1 MPVFFESGLLIL
13 IPVTFGIARKTGKS
27 VFCYSIPLLA
37 GLAIGHAFVPLTPGP
52 VLVAEMLN
60 VELSYV
66 IILGIIIGIPA
77 MILAGPV
84 FGKFAG
90 NNIPFMKPAQLVVA
104 FLVAAAV
111 RVSVG
116 SATVS
121 MTMAAGIIASMPM
134 VSGLSQL
141 QLATLTIA
149 IAAGGKIMNLK
160 SQEMRKL
167 APELDPLRIG
177 TGWKKEDLGKPQIMV
192 ESTYGDSHPGSGHL
206 NILVEE
212 VRKGVAEAGGFGARY
227 FCTDI
232 CDGESQGTDG
242 INYSLASREM
252 IANMIEIHANATPFD
267 AGVYLSSCDKG
278 MPGNLIG
285 LARVNIPAVVVPG
298 GTMNAG
304 PEMLTLE
311 QLGMYS
317 AKYER
322 GEIDEAKLD
331 WAKCNACPS
340 CGACSFIGTASTMQI
355 MAEAL
360 GLALPGSA
368 LMPAT
373 SPDLLAYAR
382 EAGRQAVKLAQTENM
397 RPSDIVTM
405 ESFENAILVHAAIS
419 GSTNCLLHI
428 PAIAHEFGIEITGDT
443 FDRLHRNARYLLD
456 VRPAGR
462 WPAECFYYAGGVPAI
477 MEEIKEHLH
486 LDVMTVTGKT
496 LGENLDD
503 LKKNGFYEKCD
514 KWLQEFNQRYS
525 IKISKEDIIR
535 PYDKAIGTDGSIAVL
550 RGNLA
555 PEGAVIKHT
564 ACPKEMF
571 KSVLRARPFDSEEEC
586 LDAVLKHKVQKGD
599 AVFIR
604 YEGPKGSGM
613 PEMFYTSEA
622 ISSDKELGKSI
633 ALITDGRFSGASTG
647 PVIGHC
653 SPEAVDGGPIA
664 LVKEGDLI
672 EIDVMERKLN
682 IIGIAGERKTAE
694 EIDEILK
701 ERRKNWR
708 PRELKYRKGV
718 LRLFSQHAASP
729 MKGAYLE
736 Y

>member
-1 MPVFFESGLLIL
+1 M
-13 IPVTFGIARKTGKS
+13 
-27 VFCYSIPLLA
+27 
-37 GLAIGHAFVPLTPGP
+37 
-52 VLVAEMLN
+52 
-60 VELSYV
+60 EL
-66 IILGIIIGIPA
+66 
-77 MILAGPV
+77 
-84 FGKFAG
+84 
-90 NNIPFMKPAQLVVA
+90 
-104 FLVAAAV
+104 
-111 RVSVG
+111 R
-116 SATVS
+116 
-121 MTMAAGIIASMPM
+121 
-134 VSGLSQL
+134 
-141 QLATLTIA
+141 
-149 IAAGGKIMNLK
+149 

-177 TGWKKEDLGKPQIMV
+177 TGWKPEDLSKPQVMI

-212 VRKGVAEAGGFGARY
+212 VRKGVEEAGGHGARY
-227 FCTDI
+227 YCTDI

-267 AGVYLSSCDKG
+267 AGVFLASCDKG
-278 MPGNLIG
+278 MPGNLMG
-285 LARVNIPAVVVPG
+285 LARADVPSVVVPG

-304 PEMLTLE
+304 PDMLTLE
-311 QLGMYS
+311 QLGMYN
-317 AKYER
+317 AKYQR
-322 GEIDEAKLD
+322 GEIDEEKLN

-373 SPDLLAYAR
+373 SPDLLAFAR
-382 EAGRQAVKLAQTENM
+382 EAGAQAVKLAAMPNM
-397 RPSDIVTM
+397 RPSRMITM
-405 ESFENAILVHAAIS
+405 DSFENAILVHAAIS

-428 PAIAHEFGIEITGDT
+428 PAIAHEFGLEVTGDT

-477 MEEIKEHLH
+477 MEEIKSHLH
-486 LDVMTVTGKT
+486 LEAMTVTGKT
-496 LGENLDD
+496 LGENLEE
-503 LKKNGFYEKCD
+503 LKQNGFYGRCQ
-514 KWLQEFNQRYS
+514 KWLEDFNERYHVS
-525 IKISKEDIIR
+525 LKKEDIIR
-535 PYDKAIGTDGSIAVL
+535 PYGQAIGTDGSIAIL

-571 KSVLRARPFDSEEEC
+571 QAVLNARPFDSEEEC

-653 SPEAVDGGPIA
+653 SPEAVDCGPIA
-664 LVKEGDLI
+664 LVEEGDLI
-672 EIDVMERKLN
+672 EIDVEGRKLN
-682 IIGIAGERKTAE
+682 IIGIAGERKTME
-694 EIDEILK
+694 EVAAVLE
-701 ERRKNWR
+701 ERRKNWQ
-708 PRELKYRKGV
+708 PREPKYKNGV

>member
-1 MPVFFESGLLIL
+1 ME
-13 IPVTFGIARKTGKS
+13 
-27 VFCYSIPLLA
+27 
-37 GLAIGHAFVPLTPGP
+37 LT
-52 VLVAEMLN
+52 
-60 VELSYV
+60 
-66 IILGIIIGIPA
+66 
-77 MILAGPV
+77 
-84 FGKFAG
+84 
-90 NNIPFMKPAQLVVA
+90 
-104 FLVAAAV
+104 
-111 RVSVG
+111 
-116 SATVS
+116 
-121 MTMAAGIIASMPM
+121 
-134 VSGLSQL
+134 SQ
-141 QLATLTIA
+141 
-149 IAAGGKIMNLK
+149 K
-160 SQEMRKL
+160 MRKL

-177 TGWKKEDLGKPQIMV
+177 TGWKKEDLDKVQVMI

-212 VRKGVAEAGGFGARY
+212 VRKGIEEEGGFGARY

-278 MPGNLIG
+278 VPGNLIG
-285 LARVNIPAVVVPG
+285 MARVNIPAVFVPG

-317 AKYER
+317 AKFER
-322 GEIDEAKLD
+322 GEISEEKLD

-373 SPDLLAYAR
+373 SPDLLAFAR
-382 EAGRQAVKLAQTENM
+382 EAGRQSVRLATMEHM
-397 RPSDIVTM
+397 CPSDIVTM

-419 GSTNCLLHI
+419 GSTNCLLHL

-443 FDRLHRNARYLLD
+443 FDRLHRSARYLLD

-486 LDVMTVTGKT
+486 LNVMTVTGKT
-496 LGENLDD
+496 LGENLDE
-503 LKKNGFYEKCD
+503 LRANGFYEKCNH
-514 KWLQEFNQRYS
+514 WLDEFNKRYQLHLTR
-525 IKISKEDIIR
+525 EDIIR
-535 PYDKAIGTDGSIAVL
+535 PYDKAIGTDGSIAIL

-571 KSVLRARPFDSEEEC
+571 KAVLRARPFDSEEEC

-664 LVKEGDLI
+664 LVEEGDLI
-672 EIDVMERKLN
+672 EIDVKERKLN
-682 IIGIAGERKTAE
+682 IIGVNGVHKTPE

-701 ERRKNWR
+701 ERRKNWK
-708 PRELKYRKGV
+708 PRTPKYNKGV
-718 LRLFSQHAASP
+718 MGLFTRHAVSP

-736 Y
+736 

>member
-1 MPVFFESGLLIL
+1 M
-13 IPVTFGIARKTGKS
+13 
-27 VFCYSIPLLA
+27 
-37 GLAIGHAFVPLTPGP
+37 
-52 VLVAEMLN
+52 
-60 VELSYV
+60 
-66 IILGIIIGIPA
+66 
-77 MILAGPV
+77 
-84 FGKFAG
+84 
-90 NNIPFMKPAQLVVA
+90 
-104 FLVAAAV
+104 
-111 RVSVG
+111 
-116 SATVS
+116 
-121 MTMAAGIIASMPM
+121 
-134 VSGLSQL
+134 
-141 QLATLTIA
+141 
-149 IAAGGKIMNLK
+149 LK

-167 APELDPLRIG
+167 APEMDPLRIG
-177 TGWKKEDLGKPQIMV
+177 TGWKKEDLEKPQIMV

-206 NILVEE
+206 NLLVEE

-267 AGVYLSSCDKG
+267 GGVYLSSCDKG

-285 LARVNIPAVVVPG
+285 LARVDIPAVVVPG

-317 AKYER
+317 AKFER
-322 GEIDEAKLD
+322 GEIDEEKLD

-373 SPDLLAYAR
+373 SPDLLAYAQ
-382 EAGRQAVKLAQTENM
+382 EAGSQAVKLAQMEHM
-397 RPSDIVTM
+397 RPSDLVTK

-462 WPAECFYYAGGVPAI
+462 WPAECFYYAVGVPAI
-477 MEEIKEHLH
+477 MEEIKDHLH

-496 LGENLDD
+496 LGENLAE
-503 LKKNGFYEKCD
+503 LRENGFYEKCSG
-514 KWLQEFNQRYS
+514 WLAKFNERYGTS
-525 IKISKEDIIR
+525 ITKEDIIR

-571 KSVLRARPFDSEEEC
+571 HAVLRARPFDSEEEC

-664 LVKEGDLI
+664 LVEEGDLI
-672 EIDVMERKLN
+672 EIDVKERKLN
-682 IIGIAGERKTAE
+682 IIGIAGERKSME
-694 EIDEILK
+694 EIDAILK
-701 ERRKNWR
+701 ERRRNWK
-708 PRELKYRKGV
+708 PREPKYKKGV
-718 LRLFSQHAASP
+718 LRLFSLHAASP

>member
-1 MPVFFESGLLIL
+1 ME
-13 IPVTFGIARKTGKS
+13 
-27 VFCYSIPLLA
+27 
-37 GLAIGHAFVPLTPGP
+37 
-52 VLVAEMLN
+52 
-60 VELSYV
+60 
-66 IILGIIIGIPA
+66 
-77 MILAGPV
+77 
-84 FGKFAG
+84 
-90 NNIPFMKPAQLVVA
+90 
-104 FLVAAAV
+104 
-111 RVSVG
+111 
-116 SATVS
+116 
-121 MTMAAGIIASMPM
+121 
-134 VSGLSQL
+134 
-141 QLATLTIA
+141 
-149 IAAGGKIMNLK
+149 LK
-160 SQEMRKL
+160 SQKMRKL

-177 TGWKKEDLGKPQIMV
+177 TGWKREDLSKPQIFI

-212 VRKGVAEAGGFGARY
+212 VRKGVAQAGGFGARY
-227 FCTDI
+227 YVTDI

-242 INYSLASREM
+242 INFSLASREM
-252 IANMIEIHANATPFD
+252 IANMIEIQGNATVSD
-267 AGVYLSSCDKG
+267 AGVYLASCDKG
-278 MPGNLIG
+278 MPGNLMG
-285 LARVNIPAVVVPG
+285 LARVNIPSVVVPG

-317 AKYER
+317 AKYQR
-322 GEIDEAKLD
+322 GEIDEEKLD

-373 SPDLLAYAR
+373 SPDLLSYAR
-382 EAGRQAVKLAQTENM
+382 EAGKQAVKLAYMENM
-397 RPSDIVTM
+397 KPSDIVTM

-428 PAIAHEFGIEITGDT
+428 PALAHEFGIEITGDT
-443 FDRLHRNARYLLD
+443 FDRLHRGAHYLLD

-462 WPAECFYYAGGVPAI
+462 WPAETFYYAGGVPAI

-496 LGENLDD
+496 LGENLED
-503 LKKNGFYEKCD
+503 LKKNGFYERCE
-514 KWLQEFNQRYS
+514 KWLAQFNERYNTN
-525 IKISKEDIIR
+525 ITRKDIIR
-535 PYDKAIGTDGSIAVL
+535 PYDEAIGTEGSIAVL
-550 RGNLA
+550 KGNLA

-571 KSVLRARPFDSEEEC
+571 KAVLRARPFDSEEEC
-586 LDAVLKHKVQKGD
+586 LDAVLHHKVQKGD

-664 LVKEGDLI
+664 LVEEGDLI
-672 EIDVMERKLN
+672 EIDVEARKLN
-682 IIGIAGERKTAE
+682 IIGIHGVKMTEEEVQEVLKQRRLAWKPKERKY
-694 EIDEILK
+694 K
-701 ERRKNWR
+701 
-708 PRELKYRKGV
+708 KGV
-718 LRLFSQHAASP
+718 LRLFSELAASP

-736 Y
+736 YDK

>member
-1 MPVFFESGLLIL
+1 ME
-13 IPVTFGIARKTGKS
+13 
-27 VFCYSIPLLA
+27 
-37 GLAIGHAFVPLTPGP
+37 
-52 VLVAEMLN
+52 
-60 VELSYV
+60 
-66 IILGIIIGIPA
+66 
-77 MILAGPV
+77 
-84 FGKFAG
+84 
-90 NNIPFMKPAQLVVA
+90 
-104 FLVAAAV
+104 
-111 RVSVG
+111 
-116 SATVS
+116 
-121 MTMAAGIIASMPM
+121 
-134 VSGLSQL
+134 
-141 QLATLTIA
+141 
-149 IAAGGKIMNLK
+149 LK

-177 TGWKKEDLGKPQIMV
+177 TGWKREDLSKPQIFI

-212 VRKGVAEAGGFGARY
+212 VRKGVAQAGGFGARY
-227 FCTDI
+227 YVTDI

-242 INYSLASREM
+242 INFSLASREM
-252 IANMIEIHANATPFD
+252 IANMIEIQGNATVSD
-267 AGVYLSSCDKG
+267 AGVYLASCDKG
-278 MPGNLIG
+278 MPGNLMG
-285 LARVNIPAVVVPG
+285 LARVNIPSVVVPG

-317 AKYER
+317 AKYQR
-322 GEIDEAKLD
+322 GEIDEEKLD

-340 CGACSFIGTASTMQI
+340 YGACSFIGTASTMQI

-382 EAGRQAVKLAQTENM
+382 EAGKQAVKLAYMENM
-397 RPSDIVTM
+397 KPSDIVTM

-428 PAIAHEFGIEITGDT
+428 PALAHEFGIEITGDT
-443 FDRLHRNARYLLD
+443 FDRLHRGAHYLLD

-462 WPAECFYYAGGVPAI
+462 WPAETFYYAGGVPAI

-496 LGENLDD
+496 LGENLED
-503 LKKNGFYEKCD
+503 LKKNGFYERCE
-514 KWLQEFNQRYS
+514 KWLAQFNERYNTN
-525 IKISKEDIIR
+525 ITRKDIIR
-535 PYDKAIGTDGSIAVL
+535 PYDEAIGTEGSIAVL
-550 RGNLA
+550 KGNLA

-571 KSVLRARPFDSEEEC
+571 KAVLRARPFDSEEEC
-586 LDAVLKHKVQKGD
+586 LDAVLHHKVQKGD

-664 LVKEGDLI
+664 LVEEGDLI
-672 EIDVMERKLN
+672 EIDVEARKLN
-682 IIGIAGERKTAE
+682 IIGIHGVKMTEEEVQEVLKQRRLAWKPKERKY
-694 EIDEILK
+694 K
-701 ERRKNWR
+701 
-708 PRELKYRKGV
+708 KGV
-718 LRLFSQHAASP
+718 LRMISELAASP
-729 MKGAYLE
+729 KQGAYLE
-736 Y
+736 YDK

>member
-1 MPVFFESGLLIL
+1 ME
-13 IPVTFGIARKTGKS
+13 
-27 VFCYSIPLLA
+27 
-37 GLAIGHAFVPLTPGP
+37 
-52 VLVAEMLN
+52 LV
-60 VELSYV
+60 
-66 IILGIIIGIPA
+66 
-77 MILAGPV
+77 
-84 FGKFAG
+84 
-90 NNIPFMKPAQLVVA
+90 
-104 FLVAAAV
+104 
-111 RVSVG
+111 
-116 SATVS
+116 
-121 MTMAAGIIASMPM
+121 
-134 VSGLSQL
+134 SQ
-141 QLATLTIA
+141 
-149 IAAGGKIMNLK
+149 K
-160 SQEMRKL
+160 MRKL

-177 TGWKKEDLGKPQIMV
+177 TGWKPEDLEKVQVMI
-192 ESTYGDSHPGSGHL
+192 ESTFGDSHPGSGHL
-206 NILVEE
+206 DVLVEE
-212 VRKGVAEAGGFGARY
+212 VRKGIEEAGGYGARY
-227 FCTDI
+227 FATDI

-267 AGVYLSSCDKG
+267 AGVYLASCDKG
-278 MPGNLIG
+278 MPANLMG

-317 AKYER
+317 AKYQR

-368 LMPAT
+368 LMPAA
-373 SPDLLAYAR
+373 SPDLLEYAHK
-382 EAGRQAVKLAQTENM
+382 AGVQAVKLAAMPDM
-397 RPSDIVTM
+397 RPGDIVTM
-405 ESFENAILVHAAIS
+405 DSFENAILVHAAIS

-443 FDRLHRNARYLLD
+443 FDRLHRGAHYLLD

-462 WPAECFYYAGGVPAI
+462 WPAEVFYYAGGVPAI
-477 MEEIKEHLH
+477 MEEIKDHLH

-496 LGENLDD
+496 LGENLKE
-503 LKKNGFYEKCD
+503 LKENGFYERCE
-514 KWLQEFNQRYS
+514 KWLHDFNTRYGVNVTR
-525 IKISKEDIIR
+525 EDVIR
-535 PYDKAIGTDGSIAVL
+535 PYDKAIGTDGSIAIL
-550 RGNLA
+550 KGNLA

-571 KSVLRARPFDSEEEC
+571 KAVLRARPFDSEEEC
-586 LDAVLKHKVQKGD
+586 LDAVLKHQVEKGD

-622 ISSDKELGKSI
+622 ISSDKELGRSI

-653 SPEAVDGGPIA
+653 SPEAEDGGPIA
-664 LVKEGDLI
+664 LVEEGDLI

-682 IIGIAGERKTAE
+682 IIGIAGERKTME
-694 EIDEILK
+694 EVAAALE
-701 ERRKNWR
+701 ERKKNWK
-708 PRELKYRKGV
+708 PRKPKYKKGV
-718 LRLFSQHAASP
+718 LRLFSELAASP

-736 Y
+736 YDNTER

>member
-1 MPVFFESGLLIL
+1 M
-13 IPVTFGIARKTGKS
+13 
-27 VFCYSIPLLA
+27 
-37 GLAIGHAFVPLTPGP
+37 
-52 VLVAEMLN
+52 
-60 VELSYV
+60 
-66 IILGIIIGIPA
+66 II
-77 MILAGPV
+77 
-84 FGKFAG
+84 
-90 NNIPFMKPAQLVVA
+90 
-104 FLVAAAV
+104 
-111 RVSVG
+111 
-116 SATVS
+116 
-121 MTMAAGIIASMPM
+121 
-134 VSGLSQL
+134 
-141 QLATLTIA
+141 
-149 IAAGGKIMNLK
+149 
-160 SQEMRKL
+160 
-167 APELDPLRIG
+167 
-177 TGWKKEDLGKPQIMV
+177 
-192 ESTYGDSHPGSGHL
+192 ESTFGDSHPGSGHL

-212 VRKGVAEAGGFGARY
+212 VRKGIEKAGGHGARY

-267 AGVYLSSCDKG
+267 AGVYLASCDKG
-278 MPGNLIG
+278 MPGNLMG
-285 LARVNIPAVVVPG
+285 LARADVPSVVVPG

-322 GEIDEAKLD
+322 GEIDEEKLE

-373 SPDLLAYAR
+373 SPDLLEYAR
-382 EAGRQAVKLAQTENM
+382 QAGEQAVKLATMPGM
-397 RPSDIVTM
+397 RPSEIVT
-405 ESFENAILVHAAIS
+405 EKSFENAILVHAAVS

-496 LGENLDD
+496 LGENLEE
-503 LKKNGFYEKCD
+503 LRRNGFYEKCERG
-514 KWLQEFNQRYS
+514 LHEFNRRYNVNLTR
-525 IKISKEDIIR
+525 EDIIR
-535 PYDKAIGTDGSIAVL
+535 SYDNAIGTDGSIAVL

-571 KSVLRARPFDSEEEC
+571 RAVLNARPFDSEEEC
-586 LDAVLKHKVQKGD
+586 LDAVLHHRVQKGD

-622 ISSDKELGKSI
+622 ISSDKELGRSI

-653 SPEAVDGGPIA
+653 SPEAVEGGPIA
-664 LVKEGDLI
+664 LVEEGDLI
-672 EIDVMERKLN
+672 EIDVPARKLN
-682 IIGIAGERKTAE
+682 IIGVKGQRRSME
-694 EIDEILK
+694 EIDEILE
-701 ERRKNWR
+701 ERRKNWQ
-708 PRELKYRKGV
+708 PREPKYKKAV
-718 LRLFSQHAASP
+718 LRLFSQHAVSP

-736 Y
+736 

>member
-1 MPVFFESGLLIL
+1 M
-13 IPVTFGIARKTGKS
+13 K
-27 VFCYSIPLLA
+27 
-37 GLAIGHAFVPLTPGP
+37 
-52 VLVAEMLN
+52 LV
-60 VELSYV
+60 
-66 IILGIIIGIPA
+66 
-77 MILAGPV
+77 
-84 FGKFAG
+84 
-90 NNIPFMKPAQLVVA
+90 
-104 FLVAAAV
+104 
-111 RVSVG
+111 
-116 SATVS
+116 
-121 MTMAAGIIASMPM
+121 
-134 VSGLSQL
+134 
-141 QLATLTIA
+141 
-149 IAAGGKIMNLK
+149 
-160 SQEMRKL
+160 SQEMRKI

-177 TGWKKEDLGKPQIMV
+177 TGWKPEDLSKPQVII
-192 ESTYGDSHPGSGHL
+192 ESTFGDSHPGSGHL

-212 VRKGVAEAGGFGARY
+212 VRKGIEKAGGHGARY

-267 AGVYLSSCDKG
+267 AGVYLASCDKG
-278 MPGNLIG
+278 MPGNLMG
-285 LARVNIPAVVVPG
+285 LARADVPSVVVPG

-322 GEIDEAKLD
+322 GEIDEEKLE

-368 LMPAT
+368 LMSAT
-373 SPDLLAYAR
+373 SPDLLEYAR
-382 EAGRQAVKLAQTENM
+382 QAGEQAVKLATMPGM
-397 RPSDIVTM
+397 RPSEIVT
-405 ESFENAILVHAAIS
+405 EKSFENAILVHAAVS

-456 VRPAGR
+456 VRPVGR

-496 LGENLDD
+496 LGENLEE
-503 LKKNGFYEKCD
+503 LRRNGFYEKCE
-514 KWLQEFNQRYS
+514 KWLQEFNRRYNVNLTR
-525 IKISKEDIIR
+525 EDIIR
-535 PYDKAIGTDGSIAVL
+535 SYDNAIGTDGSIAVL

-571 KSVLRARPFDSEEEC
+571 RAVLNARPFDSEEEC
-586 LDAVLKHKVQKGD
+586 LDAVLHHRVQKGD

-622 ISSDKELGKSI
+622 ISSDKELGRSI

-653 SPEAVDGGPIA
+653 SPEAVEGGPIA
-664 LVKEGDLI
+664 LVEEGDLI
-672 EIDVMERKLN
+672 EIDVPARKLN
-682 IIGIAGERKTAE
+682 IIGVKGQRRSME
-694 EIDEILK
+694 EIDEILE
-701 ERRKNWR
+701 ERRKNWQ
-708 PRELKYRKGV
+708 PREPKYKEGV
-718 LRLFSQHAASP
+718 LRLFSQHAVSP

-736 Y
+736 

>member
-1 MPVFFESGLLIL
+1 
-13 IPVTFGIARKTGKS
+13 
-27 VFCYSIPLLA
+27 
-37 GLAIGHAFVPLTPGP
+37 
-52 VLVAEMLN
+52 
-60 VELSYV
+60 
-66 IILGIIIGIPA
+66 
-77 MILAGPV
+77 
-84 FGKFAG
+84 
-90 NNIPFMKPAQLVVA
+90 MKE
-104 FLVAAAV
+104 
-111 RVSVG
+111 
-116 SATVS
+116 
-121 MTMAAGIIASMPM
+121 
-134 VSGLSQL
+134 
-141 QLATLTIA
+141 
-149 IAAGGKIMNLK
+149 LK

-177 TGWKKEDLGKPQIMV
+177 TGWKKEDLSKPQVMV

-278 MPGNLIG
+278 VPGNLMG
-285 LARVNIPAVVVPG
+285 LARVDIPSVVVPG

-322 GEIDEAKLD
+322 GEIDESKLD

-382 EAGRQAVKLAQTENM
+382 EAGKRAAWMAGEEDM
-397 RPSDIVTM
+397 RPSKIVTM
-405 ESFENAILVHAAIS
+405 DSFENAIYVHAAIS
-419 GSTNCLLHI
+419 GSTNCMLHL

-443 FDRLHRNARYLLD
+443 FDRIHRGAKYLLD

-496 LGENLDD
+496 LGENLEE
-503 LKKNGFYEKCD
+503 LKANGFYEKCD
-514 KWLQEFNQRYS
+514 KWLQEFNQRYQVNVTR
-525 IKISKEDIIR
+525 EDIIR
-535 PYDKAIGTDGSIAVL
+535 PYEKAIGADGSIAVL
-550 RGNLA
+550 KGNLA

-664 LVKEGDLI
+664 LVEEGDLI
-672 EIDVMERKLN
+672 EIDVMGRKLN
-682 IIGIAGERKTAE
+682 IIGVAGEHKTPE

-701 ERRKNWR
+701 ERRKNWK
-708 PRELKYRKGV
+708 PREMKYKKGV
-718 LRLFSQHAASP
+718 LRMFSQHATSP

>member
-1 MPVFFESGLLIL
+1 ME
-13 IPVTFGIARKTGKS
+13 
-27 VFCYSIPLLA
+27 
-37 GLAIGHAFVPLTPGP
+37 
-52 VLVAEMLN
+52 
-60 VELSYV
+60 
-66 IILGIIIGIPA
+66 
-77 MILAGPV
+77 
-84 FGKFAG
+84 
-90 NNIPFMKPAQLVVA
+90 
-104 FLVAAAV
+104 
-111 RVSVG
+111 
-116 SATVS
+116 
-121 MTMAAGIIASMPM
+121 
-134 VSGLSQL
+134 
-141 QLATLTIA
+141 
-149 IAAGGKIMNLK
+149 LK

-177 TGWKKEDLGKPQIMV
+177 TGWKREDLSKPQIFI

-212 VRKGVAEAGGFGARY
+212 VRKGVVQAGGFGARY
-227 FCTDI
+227 YVTDI

-242 INYSLASREM
+242 INFSLASREM
-252 IANMIEIHANATPFD
+252 IANMIEIQGNATVSD
-267 AGVYLSSCDKG
+267 AGVYLASCDKG
-278 MPGNLIG
+278 MPGNLMG
-285 LARVNIPAVVVPG
+285 LARVNIPSVVVPG

-317 AKYER
+317 AKYQR
-322 GEIDEAKLD
+322 GEIDEEKLD

-382 EAGRQAVKLAQTENM
+382 EAGKQAVKLAYMENM
-397 RPSDIVTM
+397 KPSDIVTM

-428 PAIAHEFGIEITGDT
+428 PALAHEFGIEITGDT
-443 FDRLHRNARYLLD
+443 FDRLHRGAHYLLD

-462 WPAECFYYAGGVPAI
+462 WPAETFYYAGGVPAI

-496 LGENLDD
+496 LGENLED
-503 LKKNGFYEKCD
+503 LKKNGFYERCE
-514 KWLQEFNQRYS
+514 KWLAQFNERYNTN
-525 IKISKEDIIR
+525 ITRKDIIR
-535 PYDKAIGTDGSIAVL
+535 PYDEAIGTEGSIAVL
-550 RGNLA
+550 KGNLA

-571 KSVLRARPFDSEEEC
+571 KAVLRARPFDSEEEC
-586 LDAVLKHKVQKGD
+586 LDAVLHHKVQKGD

-664 LVKEGDLI
+664 LVEEGDLI
-672 EIDVMERKLN
+672 EIDVEARKLN
-682 IIGIAGERKTAE
+682 IIGIHGVKMTEEEVQEVLKQRRLAWKPKERKY
-694 EIDEILK
+694 K
-701 ERRKNWR
+701 
-708 PRELKYRKGV
+708 KGV
-718 LRLFSQHAASP
+718 LRLFSELAASP

-736 Y
+736 YDK

>member
-1 MPVFFESGLLIL
+1 M
-13 IPVTFGIARKTGKS
+13 
-27 VFCYSIPLLA
+27 
-37 GLAIGHAFVPLTPGP
+37 
-52 VLVAEMLN
+52 
-60 VELSYV
+60 
-66 IILGIIIGIPA
+66 
-77 MILAGPV
+77 
-84 FGKFAG
+84 
-90 NNIPFMKPAQLVVA
+90 
-104 FLVAAAV
+104 
-111 RVSVG
+111 
-116 SATVS
+116 
-121 MTMAAGIIASMPM
+121 
-134 VSGLSQL
+134 
-141 QLATLTIA
+141 
-149 IAAGGKIMNLK
+149 LK

-177 TGWKKEDLGKPQIMV
+177 TGWKMEDLSKTQVMI
-192 ESTYGDSHPGSGHL
+192 ESTFGDSHPGSGHL
-206 NILVEE
+206 DILVAE
-212 VRKGVAEAGGFGARY
+212 VKKGIEEAGGYGARY

-267 AGVYLSSCDKG
+267 AGVYMSSCDKG
-278 MPGNLIG
+278 LPGNLMG
-285 LARVNIPAVVVPG
+285 LARVDIPSVVVPG

-304 PEMLTLE
+304 PDMLTLE

-322 GEIDEAKLD
+322 GEIDEEKLN

-373 SPDLLAYAR
+373 SPDLLSFAR
-382 EAGRQAVKLAQTENM
+382 QAGAQAVKLAAM
-397 RPSDIVTM
+397 PDMKPSDIVTA
-405 ESFENAILVHAAIS
+405 ESFENAILVHAAVS

-496 LGENLDD
+496 LGENLKE
-503 LKKNGFYEKCD
+503 LRENGFYERCD
-514 KWLQEFNQRYS
+514 RWLQEFNGRYGVS
-525 IKISKEDIIR
+525 LTKEDIIR
-535 PYDKAIGTDGSIAVL
+535 PYDRAIGTDGSIAIL

-571 KSVLRARPFDSEEEC
+571 RAVLRAKPFDSEEEC

-622 ISSDKELGKSI
+622 ISSDRELGRSI

-664 LVKEGDLI
+664 LVEENDLI

-682 IIGIAGERKTAE
+682 IVGINGERKTPE
-694 EIDEILK
+694 EIDEILAQ
-701 ERRKNWR
+701 RRRSWK
-708 PRELKYRKGV
+708 PREPKYKKGV
-718 LRLFSQHAASP
+718 LRLFSRHAASP
-729 MKGAYLE
+729 MKGAYLDLQ
-736 Y
+736 

>member
-1 MPVFFESGLLIL
+1 M
-13 IPVTFGIARKTGKS
+13 
-27 VFCYSIPLLA
+27 
-37 GLAIGHAFVPLTPGP
+37 
-52 VLVAEMLN
+52 
-60 VELSYV
+60 EL
-66 IILGIIIGIPA
+66 
-77 MILAGPV
+77 
-84 FGKFAG
+84 
-90 NNIPFMKPAQLVVA
+90 
-104 FLVAAAV
+104 
-111 RVSVG
+111 R
-116 SATVS
+116 
-121 MTMAAGIIASMPM
+121 
-134 VSGLSQL
+134 
-141 QLATLTIA
+141 
-149 IAAGGKIMNLK
+149 
-160 SQEMRKL
+160 SQEMRKN

-177 TGWKKEDLGKPQIMV
+177 TGWKPEDLSKPQVMI
-192 ESTYGDSHPGSGHL
+192 ESTFGDSHPGSGHL
-206 NILVEE
+206 DILVEE
-212 VRKGVAEAGGFGARY
+212 VRKGIEETEGHGARY
-227 FCTDI
+227 YCTDI

-267 AGVYLSSCDKG
+267 AGVYLASCDKG
-278 MPGNLIG
+278 LPGNLMG
-285 LARVNIPAVVVPG
+285 LARVDVPAVVVPG

-317 AKYER
+317 AKYQR
-322 GEIDEAKLD
+322 GEIDEEKLN

-373 SPDLLAYAR
+373 SPDLLTFAR
-382 EAGRQAVKLAQTENM
+382 EAGAQAVKLATMPGM

-405 ESFENAILVHAAIS
+405 DSFENAILVHAAVS

-477 MEEIKEHLH
+477 MEEIKSHLH

-496 LGENLDD
+496 LGENLEE
-503 LKKNGFYEKCD
+503 LKKNGFYERCE
-514 KWLQEFNQRYS
+514 KWLQEFNVRYHVS
-525 IKISKEDIIR
+525 LKKEDIIR
-535 PYDKAIGTDGSIAVL
+535 PYGEAIGTDGSIAIL

-555 PEGAVIKHT
+555 PDGAVIKHT
-564 ACPKEMF
+564 
-571 KSVLRARPFDSEEEC
+571 RPFDSEEEC
-586 LDAVLKHKVQKGD
+586 LDAVLKHKVEKGD

-664 LVKEGDLI
+664 LVEEGDLI
-672 EIDVMERKLN
+672 EIDVEERKLN
-682 IIGIAGERKTAE
+682 IIGIAGERRTME
-694 EIDEILK
+694 EVAAVLE
-701 ERRKNWR
+701 ERRKNWK
-708 PRELKYRKGV
+708 PREPKYKKGV
-718 LRLFSQHAASP
+718 LRLFSEHAASP

>member
-1 MPVFFESGLLIL
+1 M
-13 IPVTFGIARKTGKS
+13 K
-27 VFCYSIPLLA
+27 
-37 GLAIGHAFVPLTPGP
+37 
-52 VLVAEMLN
+52 LV
-60 VELSYV
+60 
-66 IILGIIIGIPA
+66 
-77 MILAGPV
+77 
-84 FGKFAG
+84 
-90 NNIPFMKPAQLVVA
+90 
-104 FLVAAAV
+104 
-111 RVSVG
+111 
-116 SATVS
+116 
-121 MTMAAGIIASMPM
+121 
-134 VSGLSQL
+134 
-141 QLATLTIA
+141 
-149 IAAGGKIMNLK
+149 
-160 SQEMRKL
+160 SQEMRKI

-177 TGWKKEDLGKPQIMV
+177 TGWKPEDLSKPQVII
-192 ESTYGDSHPGSGHL
+192 ESTFGDSHPGSGHL

-212 VRKGVAEAGGFGARY
+212 VRKGIEKAGGHGARY

-267 AGVYLSSCDKG
+267 AGVYLASCDKG
-278 MPGNLIG
+278 MPGNLMG
-285 LARVNIPAVVVPG
+285 LARADVPSVVVPG

-322 GEIDEAKLD
+322 GEIDEEKLE

-373 SPDLLAYAR
+373 SPDLLEYAR
-382 EAGRQAVKLAQTENM
+382 QAGEQAVKLATMPGM
-397 RPSDIVTM
+397 RPSESVT
-405 ESFENAILVHAAIS
+405 EKSFENAILVHAAVS

-496 LGENLDD
+496 LGENLEE
-503 LKKNGFYEKCD
+503 LRRNGFYEKCERG
-514 KWLQEFNQRYS
+514 LHEFNRRYNVNLTR
-525 IKISKEDIIR
+525 EDIIR
-535 PYDKAIGTDGSIAVL
+535 SYDNAIGTDGSIAVL

-571 KSVLRARPFDSEEEC
+571 RAVLNARPFDSEEEC
-586 LDAVLKHKVQKGD
+586 LDAVLHHRVQKGD

-622 ISSDKELGKSI
+622 ISSDKELGRSI

-653 SPEAVDGGPIA
+653 SPEAVEGGPIA
-664 LVKEGDLI
+664 LVEEGDLI
-672 EIDVMERKLN
+672 EIDVPARKLN
-682 IIGIAGERKTAE
+682 IIGVKGQRRSME
-694 EIDEILK
+694 EIDEILE
-701 ERRKNWR
+701 ERRKNWQ
-708 PRELKYRKGV
+708 PREPKYKKGV
-718 LRLFSQHAASP
+718 LRLFSQHAVSP

-736 Y
+736 

>member
-1 MPVFFESGLLIL
+1 
-13 IPVTFGIARKTGKS
+13 
-27 VFCYSIPLLA
+27 
-37 GLAIGHAFVPLTPGP
+37 
-52 VLVAEMLN
+52 
-60 VELSYV
+60 
-66 IILGIIIGIPA
+66 
-77 MILAGPV
+77 
-84 FGKFAG
+84 
-90 NNIPFMKPAQLVVA
+90 
-104 FLVAAAV
+104 
-111 RVSVG
+111 
-116 SATVS
+116 
-121 MTMAAGIIASMPM
+121 
-134 VSGLSQL
+134 
-141 QLATLTIA
+141 
-149 IAAGGKIMNLK
+149 
-160 SQEMRKL
+160 MRKI

-177 TGWKKEDLGKPQIMV
+177 TGWKPEDLSKPQVII
-192 ESTYGDSHPGSGHL
+192 ESTFGDSHPGSGHL

-212 VRKGVAEAGGFGARY
+212 VRKGIEKAGGHGARY

-267 AGVYLSSCDKG
+267 AGVYLASCDKG
-278 MPGNLIG
+278 MPGNLMG
-285 LARVNIPAVVVPG
+285 LARADVPSVVVPG

-322 GEIDEAKLD
+322 GEIDEEKLE

-368 LMPAT
+368 LMPAP
-373 SPDLLAYAR
+373 SPDRLEYAR
-382 EAGRQAVKLAQTENM
+382 QAGEQAVKLATMPGM
-397 RPSDIVTM
+397 RPSEIVT
-405 ESFENAILVHAAIS
+405 EKSFENAILVHAAVS

-496 LGENLDD
+496 LGENLEE
-503 LKKNGFYEKCD
+503 LRRNGFYEKCERG
-514 KWLQEFNQRYS
+514 LHEFNRRYNVNLTR
-525 IKISKEDIIR
+525 EDIIR
-535 PYDKAIGTDGSIAVL
+535 SYDNAIGTDGSIAVL

-571 KSVLRARPFDSEEEC
+571 RAVLNARPFDSEEEC
-586 LDAVLKHKVQKGD
+586 LDAVLHHRVQKGD

-622 ISSDKELGKSI
+622 ISSDKELGRSI

-653 SPEAVDGGPIA
+653 SPEAVEGGPIA
-664 LVKEGDLI
+664 LVEEGDLI
-672 EIDVMERKLN
+672 EIDVPARKLN
-682 IIGIAGERKTAE
+682 IIGVKGQRRSME
-694 EIDEILK
+694 EIDEILE
-701 ERRKNWR
+701 ERRKNWQ
-708 PRELKYRKGV
+708 PREPKYKKGV
-718 LRLFSQHAASP
+718 LRLFSQHAVSP

-736 Y
+736 

>member
-1 MPVFFESGLLIL
+1 ME
-13 IPVTFGIARKTGKS
+13 
-27 VFCYSIPLLA
+27 
-37 GLAIGHAFVPLTPGP
+37 LT
-52 VLVAEMLN
+52 
-60 VELSYV
+60 
-66 IILGIIIGIPA
+66 
-77 MILAGPV
+77 
-84 FGKFAG
+84 
-90 NNIPFMKPAQLVVA
+90 
-104 FLVAAAV
+104 
-111 RVSVG
+111 
-116 SATVS
+116 
-121 MTMAAGIIASMPM
+121 
-134 VSGLSQL
+134 SQ
-141 QLATLTIA
+141 
-149 IAAGGKIMNLK
+149 K
-160 SQEMRKL
+160 MRKL

-177 TGWKKEDLGKPQIMV
+177 TGWKKEDLDKVQVMI

-212 VRKGVAEAGGFGARY
+212 VRKGIEEEGGFGARY

-252 IANMIEIHANATPFD
+252 IANMIEIHANATSFD

-278 MPGNLIG
+278 VPGNLIG
-285 LARVNIPAVVVPG
+285 MMRVDIPSVFVPG

-304 PEMLTLE
+304 PDMLTLE

-317 AKYER
+317 ARYER
-322 GEIDEAKLD
+322 GEIDEAMLD

-368 LMPAT
+368 LMPSI
-373 SPDLLAYAR
+373 SPDLLAFAR
-382 EAGRQAVKLAQTENM
+382 EAGRQAVRLAKMENM
-397 RPSDIVTM
+397 KPSDIVTIK
-405 ESFENAILVHAAIS
+405 SFENAILVHAAIS
-419 GSTNCLLHI
+419 GSTNCLLHL
-428 PAIAHEFGIEITGDT
+428 PAIAHELGIEITGET

-477 MEEIKEHLH
+477 MEEIREHLH

-496 LGENLDD
+496 MGENLDE
-503 LKKNGFYEKCD
+503 LKHNGFYEKCD
-514 KWLQEFNQRYS
+514 RWLQEFNQRYQ
-525 IKISKEDIIR
+525 INLKKEDIIR
-535 PYDKAIGTDGSIAVL
+535 PYADAIGTDGSIAIL
-550 RGNLA
+550 KGNLA

-571 KSVLRARPFDSEEEC
+571 RSVLWARPFDSEEEC
-586 LDAVLKHKVQKGD
+586 LDAVLKHKVRKGD

-664 LVKEGDLI
+664 LVEEGDLI
-672 EIDVMERKLN
+672 EIDVFERKLN
-682 IIGIAGERKTAE
+682 IIGVAGERKTPE
-694 EIDEILK
+694 EIDAILT
-701 ERRKNWR
+701 ERKAAWK
-708 PRELKYRKGV
+708 PREPKYKKGV
-718 LRLFSQHAASP
+718 LKLFSQHAASP

-736 Y
+736 

>member
-1 MPVFFESGLLIL
+1 M
-13 IPVTFGIARKTGKS
+13 
-27 VFCYSIPLLA
+27 
-37 GLAIGHAFVPLTPGP
+37 
-52 VLVAEMLN
+52 
-60 VELSYV
+60 
-66 IILGIIIGIPA
+66 
-77 MILAGPV
+77 
-84 FGKFAG
+84 
-90 NNIPFMKPAQLVVA
+90 
-104 FLVAAAV
+104 
-111 RVSVG
+111 
-116 SATVS
+116 
-121 MTMAAGIIASMPM
+121 
-134 VSGLSQL
+134 
-141 QLATLTIA
+141 
-149 IAAGGKIMNLK
+149 LK

-167 APELDPLRIG
+167 APEMDPLRIG
-177 TGWKKEDLGKPQIMV
+177 TGWKKEDLEKPQIMV

-206 NILVEE
+206 NLLVEE

-242 INYSLASREM
+242 VNYSLASREM

-267 AGVYLSSCDKG
+267 GGVYLSSCDKG

-285 LARVNIPAVVVPG
+285 LARVDIPAVVVPG

-317 AKYER
+317 AKFER
-322 GEIDEAKLD
+322 GEIDEEKLD

-373 SPDLLAYAR
+373 SPDLLAYAQ
-382 EAGRQAVKLAQTENM
+382 EAGSQAVKLAQMEHM
-397 RPSDIVTM
+397 RPSDLVTK

-477 MEEIKEHLH
+477 MEEIKDHLH

-496 LGENLDD
+496 LGENLAE
-503 LKKNGFYEKCD
+503 LRENGFYEKCSG
-514 KWLQEFNQRYS
+514 WLAKFNERYGTS
-525 IKISKEDIIR
+525 ITKEDIIR

-571 KSVLRARPFDSEEEC
+571 HAVLRARPFDSEEEC

-664 LVKEGDLI
+664 LVEEGDLI
-672 EIDVMERKLN
+672 EIDVKERKLN
-682 IIGIAGERKTAE
+682 IIGIAGERKSME
-694 EIDEILK
+694 EIDAILK
-701 ERRKNWR
+701 ERRRNWK
-708 PRELKYRKGV
+708 PREPKYKKGV
-718 LRLFSQHAASP
+718 LRLFSLHAASP

>member
-1 MPVFFESGLLIL
+1 MG
-13 IPVTFGIARKTGKS
+13 
-27 VFCYSIPLLA
+27 
-37 GLAIGHAFVPLTPGP
+37 
-52 VLVAEMLN
+52 
-60 VELSYV
+60 
-66 IILGIIIGIPA
+66 
-77 MILAGPV
+77 
-84 FGKFAG
+84 
-90 NNIPFMKPAQLVVA
+90 
-104 FLVAAAV
+104 
-111 RVSVG
+111 
-116 SATVS
+116 
-121 MTMAAGIIASMPM
+121 
-134 VSGLSQL
+134 
-141 QLATLTIA
+141 
-149 IAAGGKIMNLK
+149 LK

-177 TGWKKEDLGKPQIMV
+177 TGWKPEDLSKPQVMI

-212 VRKGVAEAGGFGARY
+212 VRKGIEEAGGYGARY
-227 FCTDI
+227 YCTDI

-267 AGVYLSSCDKG
+267 AGVYLASCDKG
-278 MPGNLIG
+278 MPGNLMG
-285 LARVNIPAVVVPG
+285 LARADVPAVVVPG

-317 AKYER
+317 AKYQR
-322 GEIDEAKLD
+322 GEIDEEKLN

-373 SPDLLAYAR
+373 SPDLLAFAK
-382 EAGRQAVKLAQTENM
+382 EAGMQAVKLATMPHM

-405 ESFENAILVHAAIS
+405 ESFENAILVHAAVS

-477 MEEIKEHLH
+477 MEEIRQHLH

-496 LGENLDD
+496 LGENLDA
-503 LKKNGFYEKCD
+503 LKANGFYERCE
-514 KWLQEFNQRYS
+514 KWLQEFNKRYGVS
-525 IKISKEDIIR
+525 LKREDIIR
-535 PYDKAIGTDGSIAVL
+535 PYDNAIGTDGSIAVL

-571 KSVLRARPFDSEEEC
+571 KAVLRARPFDSEEEC
-586 LDAVLKHKVQKGD
+586 LDAVLKHKVEKGD

-622 ISSDKELGKSI
+622 ISSDKELGRSI

-653 SPEAVDGGPIA
+653 SPEAVDCGPIA
-664 LVKEGDLI
+664 LVEEGDLI
-672 EIDVMERKLN
+672 EIDVEERKLN
-682 IIGIAGERKTAE
+682 IVGIAGERKSME
-694 EIDEILK
+694 EVSQIL
-701 ERRKNWR
+701 ETRRKNWK
-708 PRELKYRKGV
+708 PREPKYQKGV
-718 LRLFSQHAASP
+718 LRLFSEHAASP

>member
-1 MPVFFESGLLIL
+1 
-13 IPVTFGIARKTGKS
+13 
-27 VFCYSIPLLA
+27 
-37 GLAIGHAFVPLTPGP
+37 
-52 VLVAEMLN
+52 
-60 VELSYV
+60 
-66 IILGIIIGIPA
+66 
-77 MILAGPV
+77 
-84 FGKFAG
+84 
-90 NNIPFMKPAQLVVA
+90 MK
-104 FLVAAAV
+104 
-111 RVSVG
+111 
-116 SATVS
+116 
-121 MTMAAGIIASMPM
+121 
-134 VSGLSQL
+134 
-141 QLATLTIA
+141 
-149 IAAGGKIMNLK
+149 LK
-160 SQEMRKL
+160 SQEMRTL

-177 TGWKKEDLGKPQIMV
+177 TGWKPEDLSKPQVMI
-192 ESTYGDSHPGSGHL
+192 ESTFGDSHPGSGHL
-206 NILVEE
+206 DILVEE
-212 VRKGVAEAGGFGARY
+212 VRKGVASAGGYGARY

-242 INYSLASREM
+242 INFSLVSREM

-267 AGVYLSSCDKG
+267 AGVYLASCDKG
-278 MPGNLIG
+278 LPANLMG
-285 LARVNIPAVVVPG
+285 LARVDIPAVVVPG

-304 PEMLTLE
+304 PQMLTLE

-317 AKYER
+317 AKFQR
-322 GEIDEAKLD
+322 GEIDEEKLN

-373 SPDLLAYAR
+373 SPDLLTYAKQ
-382 EAGRQAVKLAQTENM
+382 AGERAVAMAGDPDMCPTK
-397 RPSDIVTM
+397 IVTM
-405 ESFENAILVHAAIS
+405 DSFENAILVHAAIS

-428 PAIAHEFGIEITGDT
+428 PAIAHEFGLEVTGDT
-443 FDRLHRNARYLLD
+443 FDKLHRNARYLLD

-496 LGENLDD
+496 LGENLKD
-503 LKKNGFYEKCD
+503 LRENGFYERCE
-514 KWLQEFNQRYS
+514 KWLQEFNERNGVS
-525 IKISKEDIIR
+525 LTREDIIR
-535 PYDKAIGTDGSIAVL
+535 PYDKAIGTDGSIAIL

-571 KSVLRARPFDSEEEC
+571 KAVLNARPFDSEEEC
-586 LDAVLKHKVQKGD
+586 LDAVLHHKVQKGD

-622 ISSDKELGKSI
+622 ISSDKELGRSI

-664 LVKEGDLI
+664 LVEEGDLI
-672 EIDVMERKLN
+672 EIDVMARKLE
-682 IIGIAGERKTAE
+682 IIGIHGERKTPE
-694 EIDEILK
+694 EIDAVLA
-701 ERRKNWR
+701 ERRKNWK
-708 PRELKYRKGV
+708 PREPKYKKGV
-718 LRLFSQHAASP
+718 LRLFSEHAVSP
-729 MKGAYLE
+729 MKGAYLDF
-736 Y
+736 

>member
-1 MPVFFESGLLIL
+1 M
-13 IPVTFGIARKTGKS
+13 
-27 VFCYSIPLLA
+27 
-37 GLAIGHAFVPLTPGP
+37 
-52 VLVAEMLN
+52 
-60 VELSYV
+60 
-66 IILGIIIGIPA
+66 
-77 MILAGPV
+77 
-84 FGKFAG
+84 
-90 NNIPFMKPAQLVVA
+90 
-104 FLVAAAV
+104 
-111 RVSVG
+111 
-116 SATVS
+116 
-121 MTMAAGIIASMPM
+121 
-134 VSGLSQL
+134 
-141 QLATLTIA
+141 
-149 IAAGGKIMNLK
+149 LK

-167 APELDPLRIG
+167 APEMDPLRIG
-177 TGWKKEDLGKPQIMV
+177 TGWKKEDLEKPQIMV

-206 NILVEE
+206 NLLVEE

-267 AGVYLSSCDKG
+267 GGVYLSSCDKG

-285 LARVNIPAVVVPG
+285 LARVDIPAVVVPG

-317 AKYER
+317 AKFER
-322 GEIDEAKLD
+322 GEINEEKLD

-373 SPDLLAYAR
+373 SPDLLAYAQ
-382 EAGRQAVKLAQTENM
+382 EAGSQAVKLAQMEHM
-397 RPSDIVTM
+397 RPSDLVTK

-428 PAIAHEFGIEITGDT
+428 PAIAHELGIEITGDT

-477 MEEIKEHLH
+477 MEEIKNHLH

-496 LGENLDD
+496 LGENLAE
-503 LKKNGFYEKCD
+503 LRENGFYEKCSG
-514 KWLQEFNQRYS
+514 WLAKFNERYGTS
-525 IKISKEDIIR
+525 ITKEDIIR

-571 KSVLRARPFDSEEEC
+571 HAVLRARPFDSEEEC

-664 LVKEGDLI
+664 LVEEGDLI
-672 EIDVMERKLN
+672 EIDVKERKLN
-682 IIGIAGERKTAE
+682 IIGIAGERKSME
-694 EIDEILK
+694 EIDAILK
-701 ERRKNWR
+701 ERRQNWK
-708 PRELKYRKGV
+708 PREPKYKKGV
-718 LRLFSQHAASP
+718 LRLFSLHAASP